1 MTLAGVK
8 RIAARGEGQH
18 IEFKLRVPRPERM
31 AREMIAFANSGGG
44 TLLVGVDDD
53 GSIVGVKDVEEEEFS
68 IRHAVGAHCRPPV
81 KWRSYRVPVSRRR
94 EVVVITVPV
103 SKQKPHFM
111 TASSGSPSGAAYVRV
126 ADRSMEASPETVALL
141 RTQDHEDGVFF
152 ELGEREMMLFRY
164 LEQYGHVTADGWAQ
178 VANLSRVEAGD
189 VLVTMTR
196 AGVLTQHRRESGEY
210 FTLHMA
216 E

>member
-8 RIAARGEGQH
+8 RIAARGEGRH

-68 IRHAVGAHCRPPV
+68 IRHAVGLHCRPVV
-81 KWRSYRVPVSRRR
+81 KWRSYRVPVSRSR
-94 EVVVITVPV
+94 EVIVITVPA
-103 SKQKPHFM
+103 SKYKPHFM
-111 TASSGSPSGAAYVRV
+111 AASSSSASGPAYVRV
-126 ADRSMEASPETVALL
+126 EDRSMEASPETVELL
-141 RTQDHEDGVFF
+141 RTEGHEEGVFF

-164 LEQYGHVTADGWAQ
+164 LEQYGHVTAEGWAQ
-178 VANLSRVEAGD
+178 VANLPRHEAGD

-196 AGVLTQHRRESGEY
+196 AGVLTQHRQESGEY